1 MSLKRCCY
9 CPKCDGLLVSERT
22 ERAHR
27 NGPAF
32 RQLEA
37 ALRQP
42 GRQKRQ
48 KVDESTQEP
57 EPSSGPPQF
66 LDTNTNFCQ
75 SVDYAEQDV
84 SLSFLQLTSKIILA
98 FRFRL

>member
-1 MSLKRCCY
+1 MSLKRRCY
-9 CPKCDGLLVSERT
+9 CSKCDGLLVSERT

-37 ALRQP
+37 ASRQP

-48 KVDESTQEP
+48 KLDETP
-57 EPSSGPPQF
+57 ELELSSDSPQF
-66 LDTNTNFCQ
+66 SDTNINVGDSDNVEDPQC
-75 SVDYAEQDV
+75 VAIRNV
-84 SLSFLQLTSKIILA
+84 SSSILQLTG
-98 FRFRL
+98 

>member
-1 MSLKRCCY
+1 MSFKRRCY

-37 ALRQP
+37 ASRQP
-42 GRQKRQ
+42 ASGRQRHGPN
-48 KVDESTQEP
+48 VEP
-57 EPSSGPPQF
+57 PTNLLQP
-66 LDTNTNFCQ
+66 NTNLNV
-75 SVDYAEQDV
+75 SHSEVDCNVQNSEIATAEQNV
-84 SLSFLQLTSKIILA
+84 SIHYYFC
-98 FRFRL
+98 